1 MTYGTV
7 RSTSFY
13 DYLQDKAKIEED
25 SDQGGM
31 YSELF
36 KMVEKHSVDT
46 PEEGFSKVMN
56 TTINFAFLFDYASVE
71 YQILSDPKCRITKM
85 TDKMF
90 EKGYGIAIQHG
101 MTVLKD
107 AISLEILELQDNG
120 FLRKI
125 QDKYWDKTSP
135 IATKCLSSENGKRK
149 AEFSLKEFAGVYI
162 ILLMG
167 SGLGVTV
174 AIFEFYTNK
183 RKVKEGIRRSC
194 NVDGP
199 GHQDFGKDNC
209 ENTCLLHR
217 RKENDLYIIV
227 KNAFTDG
234 KRKAAAKLLNSAAGV
249 NLPSA
254 KRSSY
259 AGSFRASAYRKL
271 TKRQPSQNS
280 SGTSNGDIAASTS
293 GSAAHKKGVLVDPQV
308 IKL

>member
-1 MTYGTV
+1 M
-7 RSTSFY
+7 
-13 DYLQDKAKIEED
+13 
-25 SDQGGM
+25 
-31 YSELF
+31 
-36 KMVEKHSVDT
+36 
-46 PEEGFSKVMN
+46 
-56 TTINFAFLFDYASVE
+56 
-71 YQILSDPKCRITKM
+71 
-85 TDKMF
+85 
-90 EKGYGIAIQHG
+90 
-101 MTVLKD
+101 LKD

-209 ENTCLLHR
+209 ENTCLLQKVG
-217 RKENDLYIIV
+217 RK
-227 KNAFTDG
+227 
-234 KRKAAAKLLNSAAGV
+234 SW
-249 NLPSA
+249 
-254 KRSSY
+254 
-259 AGSFRASAYRKL
+259 
-271 TKRQPSQNS
+271 
-280 SGTSNGDIAASTS
+280 
-293 GSAAHKKGVLVDPQV
+293 
-308 IKL
+308 